1 MDGLRKCLQIKA
13 SQQSVSDVEM
23 SCILHDTT
31 WVSCGFSR
39 RRKNTIKYKM
49 SIYCN
54 VNIFLPTDFVDK
66 RGSRVEK
73 TSTEDLH
80 RFYEMSDEA
89 DKGKFPVSTKVSS
102 TK

>member
-1 MDGLRKCLQIKA
+1 MASLKEEGKIIKC
-13 SQQSVSDVEM
+13 
-23 SCILHDTT
+23 
-31 WVSCGFSR
+31 
-39 RRKNTIKYKM
+39 KM

-80 RFYEMSDEA
+80 RFYEMSDES
-89 DKGKFPVSTKVSS
+89 DKGRFSTANKSIIN
-102 TK
+102 